1 MKPFREIRQIIQSI
15 RLINIK
21 IPAACCGEFGLS
33 YSRLISTFIEALT
46 FVITGIIFIPAYG
59 QSITPAASALSNAVA
74 TKADNPSARDLD
86 AKSPLSASSTPQGNG
101 SNMPARGDNPPS
113 LVDRRP
119 LDDAVRGIVTN
130 EVITLAGQD
139 FYNSF
144 VSAWRDVPLS
154 ERYNVSIYERPSA
167 RWGSL
172 VWVEF
177 EHRHLFQTFLP
188 PTRTDVKPIAER
200 AAKTT
205 YDNLVQADLERLLF
219 KDQDLASDEM

>member
-1 MKPFREIRQIIQSI
+1 MPLPPYRESS
-15 RLINIK
+15 L
-21 IPAACCGEFGLS
+21 AF
-33 YSRLISTFIEALT
+33 SRLISPFIAALIFAFSGIG
-46 FVITGIIFIPAYG
+46 FVPAYG
-59 QSITPAASALSNAVA
+59 QSITPAVPALSNSTNKEAG
-74 TKADNPSARDLD
+74 DPSARDLD
-86 AKSPLSASSTPQGNG
+86 AKKPLSASSTPQGNG
-101 SNMPARGDNPPS
+101 SNTPAPGDNPPS
-113 LVDRRP
+113 VVDRRP
-119 LDDAVRGIVTN
+119 LDEAVRGIVTN

-144 VSAWRDVPLS
+144 VSTWRDVPLS

-188 PTRTDVKPIAER
+188 PTRTDIKSIAER

-205 YDNLVQADLERLLF
+205 YDNLVQADLDRLLF

>member
-1 MKPFREIRQIIQSI
+1 MNKIRITARYREPSLAFSSFISPSI
-15 RLINIK
+15 
-21 IPAACCGEFGLS
+21 AASIFA
-33 YSRLISTFIEALT
+33 IS
-46 FVITGIIFIPAYG
+46 GIAIVPVYG
-59 QSITPAASALSNAVA
+59 QSITPAVPALSDAA
-74 TKADNPSARDLD
+74 TTEAGNLSARDLD
-86 AKSPLSASSTPQGNG
+86 AKNPLSASSTPQGHS

-113 LVDRRP
+113 IVDRRP
-119 LDDAVRGIVTN
+119 LDEAVRGIVTN

-144 VSAWRDVPLS
+144 VSTWRDVPLS

-188 PTRTDVKPIAER
+188 PTRTDIKSIAER

-205 YDNLVQADLERLLF
+205 YDNLVQADLDRLLF